1 MYKQIQTLENYNIL
15 LKSGMFWE
23 FHPELT
29 GDWDKDKIIINGVG
43 SLKNPK
49 KENMEELT
57 FGQKAVGLQFNPSG
71 EDNVTKAS
79 ELFTP
84 SLAKI
89 LNRFY
94 EEADRT
100 SGLTLEIENNLQ
112 LISRYEEPTKEC
124 AAKSDNKDPNSYVDD
139 MNNLISRLEVYND
152 RLAFSLR
159 HIKELI

>member
-1 MYKQIQTLENYNIL
+1 MEN
-15 LKSGMFWE
+15 
-23 FHPELT
+23 T
-29 GDWDKDKIIINGVG
+29 
-43 SLKNPK
+43 
-49 KENMEELT
+49 
-57 FGQKAVGLQFNPSG
+57 
-71 EDNVTKAS
+71 TKAS

-112 LISRYEEPTKEC
+112 LISRYEEPTKDCKAQLESEY
-124 AAKSDNKDPNSYVDD
+124 KEPNTYVDN
-139 MNNLISRLEVYND
+139 MNGLISRLEIYND

-159 HIKELI
+159 HIRELI

>member
-1 MYKQIQTLENYNIL
+1 MEN
-15 LKSGMFWE
+15 
-23 FHPELT
+23 T
-29 GDWDKDKIIINGVG
+29 
-43 SLKNPK
+43 
-49 KENMEELT
+49 
-57 FGQKAVGLQFNPSG
+57 
-71 EDNVTKAS
+71 TKAS

-159 HIKELI
+159 HIRELI

>member
-1 MYKQIQTLENYNIL
+1 MEN
-15 LKSGMFWE
+15 
-23 FHPELT
+23 T
-29 GDWDKDKIIINGVG
+29 
-43 SLKNPK
+43 
-49 KENMEELT
+49 
-57 FGQKAVGLQFNPSG
+57 
-71 EDNVTKAS
+71 TKAS

-112 LISRYEEPTKEC
+112 LISRYEEPIKDCKAQLE
-124 AAKSDNKDPNSYVDD
+124 SDHKDHNTYVDD
-139 MNNLISRLEVYND
+139 MNGLISRLEVYND

>member
-1 MYKQIQTLENYNIL
+1 MEN
-15 LKSGMFWE
+15 
-23 FHPELT
+23 T
-29 GDWDKDKIIINGVG
+29 
-43 SLKNPK
+43 
-49 KENMEELT
+49 
-57 FGQKAVGLQFNPSG
+57 
-71 EDNVTKAS
+71 TKAS

-124 AAKSDNKDPNSYVDD
+124 MVQSEHKEPNSYVDD
-139 MNNLISRLEVYND
+139 MNNLISRLEIYND

-159 HIKELI
+159 HIRELI

>member
-1 MYKQIQTLENYNIL
+1 MEN
-15 LKSGMFWE
+15 
-23 FHPELT
+23 T
-29 GDWDKDKIIINGVG
+29 
-43 SLKNPK
+43 
-49 KENMEELT
+49 
-57 FGQKAVGLQFNPSG
+57 
-71 EDNVTKAS
+71 TKAS

-112 LISRYEEPTKEC
+112 LISRYEEPTKDGMLQSE
-124 AAKSDNKDPNSYVDD
+124 SERNEPNSYVDD
-139 MNNLISRLEVYND
+139 MDRLISRLEVYND

>member
-1 MYKQIQTLENYNIL
+1 MEN
-15 LKSGMFWE
+15 
-23 FHPELT
+23 T
-29 GDWDKDKIIINGVG
+29 
-43 SLKNPK
+43 
-49 KENMEELT
+49 
-57 FGQKAVGLQFNPSG
+57 
-71 EDNVTKAS
+71 TKAS

-112 LISRYEEPTKEC
+112 LISRYEEPTKDGMLQSE
-124 AAKSDNKDPNSYVDD
+124 SERNEPNSYVDNMD
-139 MNNLISRLEVYND
+139 RLISRLEVYND

>member
-1 MYKQIQTLENYNIL
+1 MEN
-15 LKSGMFWE
+15 
-23 FHPELT
+23 T
-29 GDWDKDKIIINGVG
+29 
-43 SLKNPK
+43 
-49 KENMEELT
+49 
-57 FGQKAVGLQFNPSG
+57 
-71 EDNVTKAS
+71 TKAS

-112 LISRYEEPTKEC
+112 LIGRYEEPTKDCIALLESEY
-124 AAKSDNKDPNSYVDD
+124 KESNTYVDN
-139 MNNLISRLEVYND
+139 MNGLISRLEIYND

-159 HIKELI
+159 HIRELI